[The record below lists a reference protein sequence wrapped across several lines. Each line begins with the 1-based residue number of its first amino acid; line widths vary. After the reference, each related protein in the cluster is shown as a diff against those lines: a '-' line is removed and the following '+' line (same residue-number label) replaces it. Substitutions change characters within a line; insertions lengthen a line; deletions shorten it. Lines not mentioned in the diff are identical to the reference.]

1 MFHNIKLGALEYA
14 TADALDGCVH
24 CFSTRLGGVSEG
36 ELASMNLGPGRGD
49 SLLYPHRVEDPEP
62 AALEEAKTEETENP
76 ETE

>member
-1 MFHNIKLGALEYA
+1 MLHTVEVMYRYLKNYGYYL
-14 TADALDGCVH
+14 T
-24 CFSTRLGGVSEG
+24 
-36 ELASMNLGPGRGD
+36 PGRGD